1 MIHYIRCTRIIRL
14 IEARHTSGFALEV
27 QLRHRVE
34 RETAELVARTL
45 DDLNVSELVDFLSND
60 YHWLI
65 RRKAAGALFRIATDQ
80 WSRAKEQLIQEL
92 GTRLIDGHRNN
103 SFKASRVVA
112 VLRRIDHEWQSR
124 AEAKA
129 LADRIISVLANVPPP
144 HSSTLFVL
152 DLVAPD
158 WRSRDNTKA
167 QVPKLTKMLEATKR
181 ISVPPDWEHG
191 SSTTEESSNDIVRS
205 WAASMLTEIT
215 GQKVDWSRF

>member
-34 RETAELVARTL
+34 REAAELVARTL
-45 DDLNVSELVDFLSND
+45 VDLNVSELVDFLSND

-80 WSRAKEQLIQEL
+80 WSAAKEQLIQEL
-92 GTRLIDGHRNN
+92 GTRLVDGHRNY

-112 VLRRIDHEWQSR
+112 VLRRIDQQWQSR
-124 AEAKA
+124 DEVKA
-129 LADRIISVLANVPPP
+129 LADRIISVLAHVPPP
-144 HSSTLFVL
+144 HSDTLLVL
-152 DLVAPD
+152 ELVAPD
-158 WRSRDNTKA
+158 WRSRDNVKDQIPT
-167 QVPKLTKMLEATKR
+167 LTKLLKATKR

-191 SSTTEESSNDIVRS
+191 SSTIEESSNDIVRS
-205 WAASMLTEIT
+205 WAALMLTQIT
-215 GQKVDWSRF
+215 GQNVDWSRF